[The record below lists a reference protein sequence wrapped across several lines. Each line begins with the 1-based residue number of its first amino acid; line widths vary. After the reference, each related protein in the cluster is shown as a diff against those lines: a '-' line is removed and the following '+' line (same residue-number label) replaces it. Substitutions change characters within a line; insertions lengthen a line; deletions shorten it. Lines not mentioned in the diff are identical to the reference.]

1 MALTDRRYVLRSL
14 PALLALLVALLSA
27 PQATS
32 AAAGPGAR
40 PLTRSALVL
49 ADAPATTTS
58 EASSTHDDEPD
69 TAVADTT
76 RVLSTQRVAGPAG
89 SRAPPAA
96 R

>member
-14 PALLALLVALLSA
+14 PALLALLVALLFA

-32 AAAGPGAR
+32 ATAGPGAR
-40 PLTRSALVL
+40 SLTRSALVL
-49 ADAPATTTS
+49 ADAPAATTS
-58 EASSTHDDEPD
+58 EASSTHDDEPV

-76 RVLSTQRVAGPAG
+76 RVLRTQRDAGPAG